1 MKYVNKNTG
10 AIIETSSK
18 LAGAWVE
25 YDPSVAP
32 VEEKKDEVQEAAHV
46 KKEKSKKDLSSEYDI
61 VTVADIKK
69 ELDAFGIE
77 YNPKMK
83 KKELWDLMLES
94 R

>member
-25 YDPSVAP
+25 YDPSAP
-32 VEEKKDEVQEAAHV
+32 VEEKKDEVQEVVHV
-46 KKEKSKKDLSSEYDI
+46 EKEESKKDLSSEYDM

-77 YNPKMK
+77 YTPKMK